1 MRHTIRVKEESLLD
15 FSILLSLFKV
25 LDVSFLLNPRTSN
38 PIATCHNIKETKMRQ
53 GFAVQPDI
61 NQKKGIESGRAKL
74 GKQNLMEKMFGW
86 FTRAAISTTC
96 THLQYL
102 DCTIIVRNPE

>member
-1 MRHTIRVKEESLLD
+1 VNYSLVLQQIQENDIQSIPIHTTHHTITIRIEEESLLD

-53 GFAVQPDI
+53 AFAVQPDI
-61 NQKKGIESGRAKL
+61 NQSKELSL
-74 GKQNLMEKMFGW
+74 EELN
-86 FTRAAISTTC
+86 
-96 THLQYL
+96 
-102 DCTIIVRNPE
+102 

>member
-1 MRHTIRVKEESLLD
+1 MFLYTKQCAMRHTIRIEEESLLD

-53 GFAVQPDI
+53 AFAVQPDI
-61 NQKKGIESGRAKL
+61 NQTKELSL
-74 GKQNLMEKMFGW
+74 EELN
-86 FTRAAISTTC
+86 
-96 THLQYL
+96 
-102 DCTIIVRNPE
+102 